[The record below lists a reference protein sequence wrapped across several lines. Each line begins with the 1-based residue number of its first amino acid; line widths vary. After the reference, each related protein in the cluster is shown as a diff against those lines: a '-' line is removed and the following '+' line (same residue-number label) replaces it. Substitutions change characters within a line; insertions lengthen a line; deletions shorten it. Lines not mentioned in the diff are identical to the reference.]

1 MRWKWLPHL
10 PSQGL
15 MLKAFDD
22 YLELRRI
29 KLMLIL
35 RREENSRI
43 RRKTLE
49 SRKRPTTTTLLT
61 SVPSFLRMSTRGY
74 TCVITTRPDITP

>member
-1 MRWKWLPHL
+1 MRWKWLPNL

-35 RREENSRI
+35 RREKNRRI
-43 RRKTLE
+43 LRKTLE
-49 SRKRPTTTTLLT
+49 SRKRPTTTTLVTSVLHT
-61 SVPSFLRMSTRGY
+61 SVPSFLESAREAIP
-74 TCVITTRPDITP
+74 V